1 MMSTAEPDDSA
12 ASFLRDALGPS
23 LARLSACRAEA
34 ATPETIHQARVATRR
49 TRANLK
55 DLRAVFGDGWDGDV
69 RPELA
74 WIGGLL
80 GGVRDADVLATAL
93 ETELDRADE
102 RVRRSGGV
110 LVAEVRRDRERALE
124 DLVYG
129 LGHPRFLAVVD
140 HLAALI
146 DAPPVPTGV
155 EVEPAVVMSPAWRA
169 LKRGVRALPPDPSDP
184 ELHAVRIATKRAR
197 YAADMFQTVAGPGA
211 RRFARR
217 AGRMQ
222 DALGRHQ
229 DAVVAVTWL
238 RAREGTG
245 PGVAFAAGWLA
256 ARFEAARD
264 ADRHAWRDPWEA
276 LARPEAR
283 FW

>member
-1 MMSTAEPDDSA
+1 MSSAKAHSSA
-12 ASFLRDALGPS
+12 AAFLDDALGPS
-23 LARLSACRAEA
+23 LARLRACRAEG

-49 TRANLK
+49 TRADLK
-55 DLRAVFGDGWDGDV
+55 ALRSAFGDTWDGDL
-69 RPELA
+69 RPELS

-80 GGVRDADVLATAL
+80 GGVRDADVLGAAL
-93 ETELDRADE
+93 EAELEHAAS
-102 RVRRSGGV
+102 RVRHAGGV
-110 LVAEVRRDRERALE
+110 LLTEVRRERTRSLE
-124 DLVYG
+124 GLVYG
-129 LGHPRFLAVVD
+129 LGHPRFVAVLD
-140 HLAALI
+140 HLSALI
-146 DAPPVPTGV
+146 DDPPIPLSA
-155 EVEPAVVMSPAWRA
+155 EIDPAVVMSPAWRA

-184 ELHAVRIATKRAR
+184 ELHAVRISTKRAR
-197 YAADMFQTVAGPGA
+197 YAAEMFLTVGGGRA

-238 RAREGTG
+238 HERDGTG
-245 PGVAFAAGWLA
+245 PGVSFAAGWLA

-264 ADRHAWRDPWEA
+264 ADRYAWRAPWEA